1 MSSPHDTSYE
11 TLKSPRNQAY
21 VSPPYS
27 RSSTESD
34 DSLRALELSEGPL
47 LHEGPRSSRS
57 RSYSVAGFDFQSD
70 LLPLSASLSEPE
82 NHREPK
88 EKTIGLIN
96 GERYLRCTWR
106 IIRVKVSSK
115 ALHSWL
121 AYRYVDSHLRSHTSS
136 YLLFSQIGSGIL

>member
-11 TLKSPRNQAY
+11 ALKSPRSPRNQAY
-21 VSPPYS
+21 ASPPYS

-47 LHEGPRSSRS
+47 LHEGPRSARS
-57 RSYSVAGFDFQSD
+57 RSYSVAGFDFQRD

-82 NHREPK
+82 TLREPK

-96 GERYLRCTWR
+96 GAHHFRWVVR
-106 IIRVKVSSK
+106 IIRIEVLSK
-115 ALHSWL
+115 ALRSWSGC
-121 AYRYVDSHLRSHTSS
+121 RYVDFH
-136 YLLFSQIGSGIL
+136 